1 MKYKNMIR
9 IIVIAFTANFILTL
23 SWQGSSLFYDLEI
36 TFFQEM
42 AELKAFVLFI
52 YLFNQKTIK
61 PLFVKPANKRD

>member
-1 MKYKNMIR
+1 MCGLLLQD
-9 IIVIAFTANFILTL
+9 FILTL